1 MDQERCG
8 LSADELVPLAC
19 TLLEVPADLVETALG
34 LELEEGAVVAD
45 EVDGMRC
52 IFLAELYHAER
63 EIASASGRW
72 QLGRRGRPVSRDCEW
87 RKLTASGPPW
97 RGTGLSASSVRKEPL
112 APQLPNAH
120 A

>member
-63 EIASASGRW
+63 EIAERLRS
-72 QLGRRGRPVSRDCEW
+72 
-87 RKLTASGPPW
+87 
-97 RGTGLSASSVRKEPL
+97 L
-112 APQLPNAH
+112 AIGATRTTCI